1 MTVGIVAVS
10 HSKPL
15 AEAARDLALQMI
27 SGEQPPLAV
36 AAGTA
41 DGGFGTDAVAVSE
54 AIAEVENGDGTVVLV
69 DLGSAIL
76 SAEMALEF
84 LPDPDAR
91 VEIVAA
97 PFVEGLL
104 AAVVRAAT
112 GGSVD
117 EVAVEARGALL
128 GKQEQLG
135 QLPESAG
142 ADRTREVHI
151 DLTAEL
157 HAPKAAQPAEK
168 IELAS
173 SAVTLINPAGLHARP
188 AAQLAELAGELN
200 RATGFAFA
208 VAAKHK
214 KTGDERIAN
223 LLSPLAVA
231 ALGTRAGDTVTVAAT
246 ITEQLD
252 DSARIDDSGQ
262 GDATVQQ
269 QRAAEAVAQLVEL
282 IASGFGEAD
291 AAAEAGAGAGA
302 AGSAAGVAA
311 AGAGA
316 ATGADSVAAGANSV
330 AGAGADSGAGE
341 PARSAKT
348 ARAIG
353 VSSGRVT
360 ATAQR
365 MAESVAEPPAE
376 PAATRPDP
384 ATETDRLREAI
395 SAVVTQLE
403 TRQVNDPEA
412 AAIVA
417 ATAKLAADPLI
428 PEEAAPKLA
437 VGLTAERAVWE
448 VLTDLAANY
457 AEAGGQLA
465 ERATD
470 VRDVRNRIVA
480 ELTGQP
486 APGIPE
492 PGEPFIL
499 VARDLAPADTAV
511 LDPQTCIGMV
521 LGEGGPTSHTAIIA
535 RALGIA
541 AVVDPS
547 AYQRIATGDTVL
559 VDGDSA
565 EVLIGPSEA
574 EQKTARRSAQNLA
587 DLPPFTAPAAT
598 SCGYSVDILA
608 NVGKAADAALGVERG
623 ARGTG
628 LFRTE
633 FCFLGRQT
641 EPSLDEQIAVYSA
654 VLEHFRGSKA
664 VIRTLDAGSDKPLP
678 FVTPDAEANPAL
690 GVRGYRTADNYPEV
704 LTTQLRAIAAAAAA
718 TGVTPW
724 VMAPMISTTEEAAE
738 FASLAREHGLQQVG
752 VMVETPAAA
761 LITDQLFEHINF
773 VSIGTNDLTQYTMA
787 ADRLATELAHLNT
800 PWQPAVLRMIREIG
814 RLAAG
819 RPVGVCGEA
828 AADPL
833 LARVLV
839 GLGVNSLSMSPQQV
853 PLVGSAVNE
862 TSLADCQRAAE
873 AACNAQSP
881 SAARQRAAELLG

>member
-117 EVAVEARGALL
+117 EVAAEARGALL

-142 ADRTREVHI
+142 TDRTREVHI

-157 HAPKAAQPAEK
+157 HAPKAAQSAEK

-173 SAVTLINPAGLHARP
+173 STVTLINPAGLHARP

-200 RATGFAFA
+200 TATGFAFT

-231 ALGTRAGDTVTVAAT
+231 ALGTRAGDSVTVAAT
-246 ITEQLD
+246 TTAQLADAAQAD
-252 DSARIDDSGQ
+252 DSRQADT
-262 GDATVQQ
+262 TVQQ

-291 AAAEAGAGAGA
+291 AADEAGAGSA

-316 ATGADSVAAGANSV
+316 ATGADSVAAGA
-330 AGAGADSGAGE
+330 GADRDAGE
-341 PARSAKT
+341 PSRSTKT

-376 PAATRPDP
+376 PAEPVATRPDL

-437 VGLTAERAVWE
+437 AGLTAERAVWE

-457 AEAGGQLA
+457 AEAGGELA

-641 EPSLDEQIAVYSA
+641 APSLDEQIAVYSS
-654 VLEHFRGSKA
+654 VLEHFRASKA

-704 LTTQLRAIAAAAAA
+704 LTTQLRAIAAAAEA

>member
-27 SGEQPPLAV
+27 SGEQPPIAV

-173 SAVTLINPAGLHARP
+173 STVTLINPAGLHARP

-200 RATGFAFA
+200 TATDFAFT

-231 ALGTRAGDTVTVAAT
+231 ALGTRAGDSVTVAAT
-246 ITEQLD
+246 TTAQLADAAQAD
-252 DSARIDDSGQ
+252 DSRQADT
-262 GDATVQQ
+262 TVQQ

-291 AAAEAGAGAGA
+291 TATAGAAQVADSAAAADSTAGAGPA
-302 AGSAAGVAA
+302 VEQ
-311 AGAGA
+311 
-316 ATGADSVAAGANSV
+316 TGADR
-330 AGAGADSGAGE
+330 DAGE
-341 PARSAKT
+341 PSRSTKT

-365 MAESVAEPPAE
+365 MAESVAEPPAEPAE

-437 VGLTAERAVWE
+437 AGLTAERAVWE

-492 PGEPFIL
+492 AGEPFIL

-565 EVLIGPSEA
+565 EVLIGPSKA

-641 EPSLDEQIAVYSA
+641 APSLDEQIAVYSA

-704 LTTQLRAIAAAAAA
+704 LTTQLRAIAAAAEA

-787 ADRLATELAHLNT
+787 ADRLATELANLNT

-881 SAARQRAAELLG
+881 SAARQRAAELFG

>member
-157 HAPKAAQPAEK
+157 HAPKAAQSAEK

-173 SAVTLINPAGLHARP
+173 STVTLINPAGLHARP

-200 RATGFAFA
+200 TATGFAFT

-231 ALGTRAGDTVTVAAT
+231 ALGTRAGDSVTVAAT
-246 ITEQLD
+246 TTAQLADAAQAD
-252 DSARIDDSGQ
+252 DSRQVDT
-262 GDATVQQ
+262 TVQQ

-291 AAAEAGAGAGA
+291 TATAGAGQVAD
-302 AGSAAGVAA
+302 SAAAA
-311 AGAGA
+311 DSTAGAGPA
-316 ATGADSVAAGANSV
+316 VEQTGADRDAS
-330 AGAGADSGAGE
+330 E
-341 PARSAKT
+341 PSRSTKT

-641 EPSLDEQIAVYSA
+641 APSLDEQIAVYSA

>member
-1 MTVGIVAVS
+1 
-10 HSKPL
+10 
-15 AEAARDLALQMI
+15 MI

-84 LPDPDAR
+84 LPDPDAH

-157 HAPKAAQPAEK
+157 HAPKAAQSAEK
-168 IELAS
+168 VELAS

-200 RATGFAFA
+200 TATGFAFT

-214 KTGDERIAN
+214 KAGDERIAN

-231 ALGTRAGDTVTVAAT
+231 ALGTRAGDSVTVAAT
-246 ITEQLD
+246 TTAQLADAAQAD
-252 DSARIDDSGQ
+252 DSRQADT
-262 GDATVQQ
+262 TVQQ

-291 AAAEAGAGAGA
+291 TATAGAGQVADSTA
-302 AGSAAGVAA
+302 AADST
-311 AGAGA
+311 AGAGPA
-316 ATGADSVAAGANSV
+316 VEQTGADR
-330 AGAGADSGAGE
+330 DAGE
-341 PARSAKT
+341 PSRPGKT

-376 PAATRPDP
+376 PAEPAATRPDP
-384 ATETDRLREAI
+384 AAESGRLREAI

-437 VGLTAERAVWE
+437 AGLTAERAVWE

-641 EPSLDEQIAVYSA
+641 APSLEEQIAVYST

>member
-157 HAPKAAQPAEK
+157 HAPKAAQSAEK

-173 SAVTLINPAGLHARP
+173 STVTLINPAGLHARP

-200 RATGFAFA
+200 TATGFAFT

-231 ALGTRAGDTVTVAAT
+231 ALGTRADDSVTVAAT
-246 ITEQLD
+246 TTAQLADAAQAD
-252 DSARIDDSGQ
+252 DSRQADT
-262 GDATVQQ
+262 TVQQ

-291 AAAEAGAGAGA
+291 TATAGAGQVAD
-302 AGSAAGVAA
+302 SAAAA
-311 AGAGA
+311 DSTAGAGPA
-316 ATGADSVAAGANSV
+316 VEQTGADRDAS
-330 AGAGADSGAGE
+330 E
-341 PARSAKT
+341 PSRSTKT

-365 MAESVAEPPAE
+365 MAESVTEPPAE

-641 EPSLDEQIAVYSA
+641 APSLDEQIAVYSA

>member
-157 HAPKAAQPAEK
+157 HAPKAAQSAEK

-173 SAVTLINPAGLHARP
+173 STVTLINPAGLHARP
-188 AAQLAELAGELN
+188 AAQLAELAGEMN
-200 RATGFAFA
+200 TATGFAFT

-223 LLSPLAVA
+223 LLSPLTVA
-231 ALGTRAGDTVTVAAT
+231 ALGTRAGDSVTVAAT
-246 ITEQLD
+246 TTAQLADAAQAD
-252 DSARIDDSGQ
+252 DSRQADT
-262 GDATVQQ
+262 TVQQ

-291 AAAEAGAGAGA
+291 TATAGAGQVAD
-302 AGSAAGVAA
+302 SAAAA
-311 AGAGA
+311 DSTAGAGPA
-316 ATGADSVAAGANSV
+316 VEQTGADRDAS
-330 AGAGADSGAGE
+330 E
-341 PARSAKT
+341 PSRSTKT

-641 EPSLDEQIAVYSA
+641 APSLDEQIAVYSA

>member
-157 HAPKAAQPAEK
+157 HAPKAAQSAEK

-173 SAVTLINPAGLHARP
+173 STVTLINPAGLHARP

-200 RATGFAFA
+200 TATGFAFT

-231 ALGTRAGDTVTVAAT
+231 ALGTRAGDSVTVAAT
-246 ITEQLD
+246 TTAQLADAAQAD
-252 DSARIDDSGQ
+252 DSRQADT
-262 GDATVQQ
+262 TVQQ

-291 AAAEAGAGAGA
+291 TATAGAGQVAD
-302 AGSAAGVAA
+302 SAAAA
-311 AGAGA
+311 DSTAGAGPA
-316 ATGADSVAAGANSV
+316 VEQTGADRDAS
-330 AGAGADSGAGE
+330 E
-341 PARSAKT
+341 PSRSTKT

-641 EPSLDEQIAVYSA
+641 APSLDEQIAVYSA

>member
-27 SGEQPPLAV
+27 SGEQPPIAV

-173 SAVTLINPAGLHARP
+173 STVTLINPAGLHARP

-200 RATGFAFA
+200 TATDFAFT

-231 ALGTRAGDTVTVAAT
+231 ALGTRAGDSVTVAAT
-246 ITEQLD
+246 TTAQLADAAQAD
-252 DSARIDDSGQ
+252 DSRQADT
-262 GDATVQQ
+262 TVQQ

-291 AAAEAGAGAGA
+291 TATAGAAQVADSAAAADSTAGAGPA
-302 AGSAAGVAA
+302 VEQ
-311 AGAGA
+311 
-316 ATGADSVAAGANSV
+316 TGADR
-330 AGAGADSGAGE
+330 DAGE
-341 PARSAKT
+341 PSRSTKT

-365 MAESVAEPPAE
+365 MAESVAEPPAEPAE

-437 VGLTAERAVWE
+437 AGLTAERAVWE

-457 AEAGGQLA
+457 AEAGGQL
-465 ERATD
+465 
-470 VRDVRNRIVA
+470 
-480 ELTGQP
+480 
-486 APGIPE
+486 
-492 PGEPFIL
+492 
-499 VARDLAPADTAV
+499 
-511 LDPQTCIGMV
+511 
-521 LGEGGPTSHTAIIA
+521 
-535 RALGIA
+535 
-541 AVVDPS
+541 
-547 AYQRIATGDTVL
+547 
-559 VDGDSA
+559 
-565 EVLIGPSEA
+565 
-574 EQKTARRSAQNLA
+574 
-587 DLPPFTAPAAT
+587 
-598 SCGYSVDILA
+598 
-608 NVGKAADAALGVERG
+608 VE
-623 ARGTG
+623 
-628 LFRTE
+628 
-633 FCFLGRQT
+633 
-641 EPSLDEQIAVYSA
+641 
-654 VLEHFRGSKA
+654 
-664 VIRTLDAGSDKPLP
+664 
-678 FVTPDAEANPAL
+678 
-690 GVRGYRTADNYPEV
+690 
-704 LTTQLRAIAAAAAA
+704 
-718 TGVTPW
+718 
-724 VMAPMISTTEEAAE
+724 
-738 FASLAREHGLQQVG
+738 
-752 VMVETPAAA
+752 
-761 LITDQLFEHINF
+761 
-773 VSIGTNDLTQYTMA
+773 
-787 ADRLATELAHLNT
+787 
-800 PWQPAVLRMIREIG
+800 
-814 RLAAG
+814 
-819 RPVGVCGEA
+819 
-828 AADPL
+828 
-833 LARVLV
+833 
-839 GLGVNSLSMSPQQV
+839 
-853 PLVGSAVNE
+853 
-862 TSLADCQRAAE
+862 
-873 AACNAQSP
+873 
-881 SAARQRAAELLG
+881 

>member
-157 HAPKAAQPAEK
+157 HAPKAAQSAEK

-173 SAVTLINPAGLHARP
+173 STVTLINPAGLHARP

-200 RATGFAFA
+200 TATGFAFT

-231 ALGTRAGDTVTVAAT
+231 ALGTRAGDSVTVAAT
-246 ITEQLD
+246 TTAQLADAAQAD
-252 DSARIDDSGQ
+252 DSRQADT
-262 GDATVQQ
+262 TVQQ

-291 AAAEAGAGAGA
+291 TATAGAGQVAD
-302 AGSAAGVAA
+302 SAAAA
-311 AGAGA
+311 DSTAGAGPA
-316 ATGADSVAAGANSV
+316 VEQTGADRDAS
-330 AGAGADSGAGE
+330 E
-341 PARSAKT
+341 PSRSTKT